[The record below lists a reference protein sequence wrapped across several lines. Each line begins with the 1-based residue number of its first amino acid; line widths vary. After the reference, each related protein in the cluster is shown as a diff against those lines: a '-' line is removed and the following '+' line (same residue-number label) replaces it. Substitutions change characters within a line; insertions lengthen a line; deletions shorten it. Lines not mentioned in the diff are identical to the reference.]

1 MFIIVYNLLRF
12 CRTVQSVINRT
23 PSSLLRDI
31 ILVDDASN
39 RTFLGSPLEDYLDTE
54 LEGISTRLI
63 RSETRVG
70 LIKARLLGAAKA
82 LGDVLIF
89 LDAHCETTEGWA
101 EPLLQRIREDST
113 AVVCPVIDI
122 INDDSFSYVKSFALH
137 WGGFNWELN
146 FRWFTM
152 GQSVIENF
160 KQDGTKPYKTPV
172 MAGGLFAIDR
182 KYFYHIGTYDDE
194 MDIWGGENLELSFR
208 VWMCG
213 GSVEISPCSHVGHIF
228 RKASPYSFPRE
239 GGVGA
244 VLHANLARVALVWM
258 DEYVDFYFK
267 INEMAKKSAMTQDV
281 GKRKELRDTLNCKSF
296 KWYLENVWPEH
307 FFPASGRFFGK
318 LKHKKSGKCL
328 QKPGRGGQ
336 QGNQSSGP
344 AILEECVHG
353 FYDPQQIVIA
363 PGRFSSWALYSN
375 IHVLYLK

>member
-1 MFIIVYNLLRF
+1 M
-12 CRTVQSVINRT
+12 
-23 PSSLLRDI
+23 
-31 ILVDDASN
+31 
-39 RTFLGSPLEDYLDTE
+39 GSPLQEYLDTD
-54 LEGISTRLI
+54 LERIATKLI
-63 RSETRVG
+63 RSQSRVG

-82 LGDVLIF
+82 SGDVLIF
-89 LDAHCETTEGWA
+89 LDAHCETTDGWS
-101 EPLLQRIREDST
+101 EPLLQRIKENST

-152 GQSVIENF
+152 GQSVIEDF

-182 KYFYHIGTYDDE
+182 NFFYHVGAYDDE

-213 GSVEISPCSHVGHIF
+213 GSVEIAPCSHVGHIF
-228 RKASPYSFPRE
+228 RKASPYTFPRE

-267 INEMAKKSAMTQDV
+267 VNEMARKSAIIQDV
-281 GKRKELRDTLNCKSF
+281 GRRKELRDELNCHPF
-296 KWYLENVWPEH
+296 RWYLENVWPEN
-307 FFPASGRFFGK
+307 FFPAPGRFFGK
-318 LKHKKSGKCL
+318 LRHKKTRKCL
-328 QKPGRGGQ
+328 QKPGRHTQQGGQ
-336 QGNQSSGP
+336 QSNQPSGP
-344 AILEECVHG
+344 AILEDCVNG
-353 FYDPQQIVIA
+353 FYDPQQIVI
-363 PGRFSSWALYSN
+363 GQGTTCNLL
-375 IHVLYLK
+375 IM

>member
-1 MFIIVYNLLRF
+1 MMLCFY
-12 CRTVQSVINRT
+12 RTVHSVVNRT
-23 PSSLLRDI
+23 PPSLLREI
-31 ILVDDASN
+31 ILVDDSSN
-39 RTFLGSPLEDYLDTE
+39 RTFLGPPLEDYLDSD
-54 LEGISTRLI
+54 LEGVSTKLI
-63 RSETRVG
+63 RSRSRVG
-70 LIKARLLGAAKA
+70 LIKARLLGAEKA
-82 LGDVLIF
+82 SGDVLIF

-101 EPLLQRIREDST
+101 EPLLQRIKENST

-152 GQSVIENF
+152 GQSVIEDF
-160 KQDGTKPYKTPV
+160 KEDGTKPYKTPV

-182 KYFYHIGTYDDE
+182 RFFYHIGAYDDE

-267 INEMAKKSAMTQDV
+267 VNEMAKKSAITQDV
-281 GKRKELRDTLNCKSF
+281 GRRKELRDKLNCRPF
-296 KWYLENVWPEH
+296 RWYLENIWPEH
-307 FFPASGRFFGK
+307 FFPAPGRFYGK

-328 QKPGRGGQ
+328 QKPGRHTQPGGQ
-336 QGNQSSGP
+336 QSNQPTGP
-344 AILEECVHG
+344 AVLEECVNG
-353 FYDPQQIVIA
+353 FFDPQQIVIA
-363 PGRFSSWALYSN
+363 RGILGIFQY
-375 IHVLYLK
+375 

>member
-1 MFIIVYNLLRF
+1 MLRE
-12 CRTVQSVINRT
+12 
-23 PSSLLRDI
+23 I

-39 RTFLGSPLEDYLDTE
+39 RTFLNAPLKNYLDNT
-54 LEGISTRLI
+54 LKNVTTRLI
-63 RSETRVG
+63 RSKQRVG

-89 LDAHCETTEGWA
+89 LDAHCEATKGWA
-101 EPLLQRIREDST
+101 EPLLHRIKEDSK

-122 INDDSFSYVKSFALH
+122 ISDDSFAYVKSFALH

-152 GQSVIENF
+152 GQSVLEDF
-160 KQDGTKPYKTPV
+160 KEDGTRPYKTPV

-182 KYFYHIGTYDDE
+182 KYFYHIGSYDEE

-213 GSVEISPCSHVGHIF
+213 GSVEIAPCSHVGHIF

-267 INEMAKKSAMTQDV
+267 VNSMAKKSAMTQDV
-281 GKRKELRDTLNCKSF
+281 GKRKELRDELKCHNF
-296 KWYLENVWPEH
+296 RWYLKNIWPEH
-307 FFPASGRFFGK
+307 FFPTSERFWGK
-318 LKHKKSGKCL
+318 LKHKKSGQCL
-328 QKPGRGGQ
+328 SKPGRHKAPDGKQ
-336 QGNQSSGP
+336 VNQPSGP
-344 AILEECVHG
+344 AVLAECVDG
-353 FYDPQQIVIA
+353 FYTPQQIIITE
-363 PGRFSSWALYSN
+363 G
-375 IHVLYLK
+375 K